1 MVHPEVQ
8 NVDSTLE
15 QAIYNTITA
24 SREPSLPARFQ
35 ISANFSSIAGHQPAV
50 FTNRKALSLNG

>member
-1 MVHPEVQ
+1 MVYPEVQ

-24 SREPSLPARFQ
+24 SRQPSLPARFQ
-35 ISANFSSIAGHQPAV
+35 ISAKFSSIAVDRPAV
-50 FTNRKALSLNG
+50 FTNRKALSLNV

>member
-1 MVHPEVQ
+1 VQ

-24 SREPSLPARFQ
+24 SRQPSLPARFQ
-35 ISANFSSIAGHQPAV
+35 ISAKFSSIAGDQPAV